1 MEPVRIGSKLIGSG
15 FPTFIVAEAGVNHK
29 GSLEAA
35 KRMIDEAR
43 RAGADAVKF
52 QTYKAEKLVTKTA
65 PAFWD
70 DIQSTATQYAVY
82 KRSGQFGEAEYRAL
96 FTHAEN
102 VGITCLSTPFDL
114 EAVRMLD
121 GLGVPAF
128 KVASADLTNYPLLR
142 AVAKTGKP
150 VILSTGASTLVEVQA
165 SVDFLHR
172 HGCSDI
178 VLLYAVLS
186 YPTPIETV
194 NLRRIQTLQAEFP
207 DMPVGFSDHSLPDP
221 CMVVPSLAVAL
232 GAALVEKHFT
242 LDRGLPG
249 DDHYLSAEPEQFA
262 VMVRNIRAIET
273 ALGDPSF
280 GYQAAEEEAR
290 RFARR
295 SIVSAVFIPMGTR
308 ITMDMLIMKRPGTG
322 ISPAELPQLV
332 GRTATVDIQPDTVL
346 NWDMVD

>member
-15 FPTFIVAEAGVNHK
+15 FPAFIVAEAGVNHK

-43 RAGADAVKF
+43 RAGADAIKF

-65 PAFWD
+65 PVFWD

-82 KRSGQFGEAEYRAL
+82 KRSGQFGEAEYRTL

-194 NLRRIQTLQAEFP
+194 NLRRTQTLQAEFP

>member
-65 PAFWD
+65 PVFWD

-82 KRSGQFGEAEYRAL
+82 KRSGQFGEAEYRTL

>member
-1 MEPVRIGSKLIGSG
+1 MEPVRIGSKLIGSRN
-15 FPTFIVAEAGVNHK
+15 PTYIVAEAGVNHK

-43 RAGADAVKF
+43 RAGADAIKF
-52 QTYKAEKLVTKTA
+52 QTYKAERLVTKTA
-65 PAFWD
+65 PVYWD
-70 DIQSTATQYAVY
+70 DVQSTATQYAVF
-82 KRSGQFGEAEYRAL
+82 KRSGQFGEAEYRTL

-121 GLGVPAF
+121 RLGVPAF

-142 AVAKTGKP
+142 VVAETGKP

-178 VLLYAVLS
+178 VLLYAVLC
-186 YPTPIETV
+186 YPTPVELV

-207 DMPVGFSDHSLPDP
+207 DMPVGLSDHSLPDP

-232 GAALVEKHFT
+232 GASLVEKHFT
-242 LDRGLPG
+242 LDRTLPG
-249 DDHYLSAEPEQFA
+249 DDHYLSAEPGQFA
-262 VMVRNIRAIET
+262 VMVRNIRTIET
-273 ALGDPSF
+273 ALGDPAF
-280 GYQAAEEEAR
+280 GYQVAEEEAR

-295 SIVSAVFIPMGTR
+295 SVVSAVFIPRGAR
-308 ITMDMLIMKRPGTG
+308 ITIDMLIMKRPGTG

-346 NWDMVD
+346 NWDMVS